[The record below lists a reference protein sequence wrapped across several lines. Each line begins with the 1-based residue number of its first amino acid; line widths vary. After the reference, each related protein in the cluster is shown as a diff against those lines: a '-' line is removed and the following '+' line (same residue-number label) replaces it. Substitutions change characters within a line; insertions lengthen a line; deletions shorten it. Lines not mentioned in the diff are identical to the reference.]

1 MGAYSVCKTALLGLT
16 QVLAKELAPENI
28 RVNAVAPGIIKTHFS
43 KTVSDPATRLLFYY
57 YCVGVTA
64 FMRYYSDA
72 PSL

>member
-57 YCVGVTA
+57 YWGE
-64 FMRYYSDA
+64 
-72 PSL
+72 L